1 MIAVHGVV
9 WDAKKDRSE
18 VFNQTENVIV
28 LGFDGDRDEII
39 PICRDGVRHIFVS
52 HCP

>member
-18 VFNQTENVIV
+18 VFNQTEKVIV
-28 LGFDGDRDEII
+28 LGFA
-39 PICRDGVRHIFVS
+39 GVRDVILDLCSVGF
-52 HCP
+52 